1 MICIVVDKTIPTRK
15 KKKKI
20 LAVIVLNNNLKFLF
34 SFIKKRIMPISK
46 IKDDCISGLATG
58 KFKEASR
65 E

>member
-1 MICIVVDKTIPTRK
+1 MICTIVDKIIPIRK
-15 KKKKI
+15 KKKKV

-34 SFIKKRIMPISK
+34 SVIKKRTMPISK
-46 IKDDCISGLATG
+46 INDDCISGLATG